1 MIFAIAVVP
10 SHVVWCRWVDD
21 AGDATSSVSG
31 STLDSVRENP
41 ESVPAG
47 HNPSGS
53 VVERDAI
60 VVEGENPMSS
70 AYQPYPDPS
79 RAATPSA
86 SSRIAAILAHLSAP
100 IAALLSAG
108 SLSLLGPLLVW
119 LVKKDDPYV
128 RRAAAGA
135 FNFNL
140 SFWLLYLISWLL
152 IITVVGA
159 VVGIPLLVV
168 LFLVS
173 AWCHIKGA
181 IRAADDRPYDY
192 PFQIRVLS

>member
-1 MIFAIAVVP
+1 MASPYEPPTESLRGEVP
-10 SHVVWCRWVDD
+10 S
-21 AGDATSSVSG
+21 AG
-31 STLDSVRENP
+31 
-41 ESVPAG
+41 
-47 HNPSGS
+47 
-53 VVERDAI
+53 
-60 VVEGENPMSS
+60 
-70 AYQPYPDPS
+70 
-79 RAATPSA
+79 
-86 SSRIAAILAHLSAP
+86 SRIAAILAHLSAP

-119 LVKKDDPYV
+119 LLKKDDPYA

-140 SFWLLYLISWLL
+140 TFWLLYLVSWLL
-152 IITVVGA
+152 IFTVFGA
-159 VVGIPLLVV
+159 IVGIPLIIA

-181 IRAADDRPYDY
+181 VRAADDRPYDY

>member
-1 MIFAIAVVP
+1 
-10 SHVVWCRWVDD
+10 
-21 AGDATSSVSG
+21 
-31 STLDSVRENP
+31 
-41 ESVPAG
+41 
-47 HNPSGS
+47 
-53 VVERDAI
+53 
-60 VVEGENPMSS
+60 MSS
-70 AYQPYPDPS
+70 PYQPYSGASPD
-79 RAATPSA
+79 AVPSA
-86 SSRIAAILAHLSAP
+86 SNRIAAVLAHLSAP

-119 LVKKDDPYV
+119 LLMKNDPNA

-140 SFWLLYLISWLL
+140 SFWVLYLVSWLL
-152 IITVVGA
+152 IFTVIGA
-159 VVGIPLLVV
+159 VIGIPLIIA
-168 LFLVS
+168 LFVVS

>member
-1 MIFAIAVVP
+1 MTRTRSTAKRGPDVV
-10 SHVVWCRWVDD
+10 
-21 AGDATSSVSG
+21 
-31 STLDSVRENP
+31 TLRAL
-41 ESVPAG
+41 PAP
-47 HNPSGS
+47 HRLTP
-53 VVERDAI
+53 
-60 VVEGENPMSS
+60 
-70 AYQPYPDPS
+70 
-79 RAATPSA
+79 AATPSG

-119 LVKKDDPYV
+119 LWKKDDPYT
-128 RRAAAGA
+128 RKAAAGA

-140 SFWLLYLISWLL
+140 TFWLLYLVSWLL
-152 IITVVGA
+152 ILTVVGA
-159 VVGIPLLVV
+159 VIGIPLIIV

>member
-1 MIFAIAVVP
+1 
-10 SHVVWCRWVDD
+10 
-21 AGDATSSVSG
+21 
-31 STLDSVRENP
+31 
-41 ESVPAG
+41 
-47 HNPSGS
+47 
-53 VVERDAI
+53 
-60 VVEGENPMSS
+60 MSS
-70 AYQPYPDPS
+70 PYPSQQPYPAVPS
-79 RAATPSA
+79 G

-119 LVKKDDPYV
+119 LAKKDDPYA

-140 SFWLLYLISWLL
+140 SFWLMYLVSLLL
-152 IITVVGA
+152 IVTVIGA
-159 VVGIPLLVV
+159 VVGIPLMVV

-181 IRAADDRPYDY
+181 VRAAHDEPYDY

>member
-1 MIFAIAVVP
+1 MTFP
-10 SHVVWCRWVDD
+10 D
-21 AGDATSSVSG
+21 
-31 STLDSVRENP
+31 
-41 ESVPAG
+41 
-47 HNPSGS
+47 
-53 VVERDAI
+53 
-60 VVEGENPMSS
+60 
-70 AYQPYPDPS
+70 QPYRDPA
-79 RAATPSA
+79 AATPLPA
-86 SSRIAAILAHLSAP
+86 GTRIAAVLAHLSAP

-119 LVKKDDPYV
+119 LVKKDDPYA

-140 SFWLLYLISWLL
+140 TFWLLYLLSWLL
-152 IITVVGA
+152 IFTVVGA

-173 AWCHIKGA
+173 AWCHVKGA

>member
-1 MIFAIAVVP
+1 
-10 SHVVWCRWVDD
+10 
-21 AGDATSSVSG
+21 
-31 STLDSVRENP
+31 
-41 ESVPAG
+41 
-47 HNPSGS
+47 
-53 VVERDAI
+53 
-60 VVEGENPMSS
+60 MSS
-70 AYQPYPDPS
+70 SYQPYSEPS
-79 RAATPSA
+79 RVPSA

-119 LVKKDDPYV
+119 LVKKHDPNA
-128 RRAAAGA
+128 RQAAAGA

-152 IITVVGA
+152 IFTVIGA
-159 VVGIPLLVV
+159 VVGIPLLIVV
-168 LFLVS
+168 FLVS
-173 AWCHIKGA
+173 LWCHIKGA

>member
-1 MIFAIAVVP
+1 MSSP
-10 SHVVWCRWVDD
+10 YQPY
-21 AGDATSSVSG
+21 GDAT
-31 STLDSVRENP
+31 P
-41 ESVPAG
+41 
-47 HNPSGS
+47 
-53 VVERDAI
+53 
-60 VVEGENPMSS
+60 
-70 AYQPYPDPS
+70 
-79 RAATPSA
+79 AATPSG
-86 SSRIAAILAHLSAP
+86 SSRVAAILAHLSAP

-119 LVKKDDPYV
+119 LLKKDDPYA

-140 SFWLLYLISWLL
+140 TFWLLYLVSWLL
-152 IITVVGA
+152 ILTVVGA
-159 VVGIPLLVV
+159 VIGIPLIIV

-181 IRAADDRPYDY
+181 VRAADDRPYDY

>member
-1 MIFAIAVVP
+1 MNNAAE
-10 SHVVWCRWVDD
+10 
-21 AGDATSSVSG
+21 TEG
-31 STLDSVRENP
+31 S
-41 ESVPAG
+41 
-47 HNPSGS
+47 
-53 VVERDAI
+53 
-60 VVEGENPMSS
+60 MSS
-70 AYQPYPDPS
+70 RYQPYSGASPDAVP
-79 RAATPSA
+79 PA

-119 LVKKDDPYV
+119 LLMKNDPNA

-140 SFWLLYLISWLL
+140 SFWVLYLVSWLL
-152 IITVVGA
+152 IFTVIGA
-159 VVGIPLLVV
+159 VIGIPLIIA
-168 LFLVS
+168 LFVVS

-181 IRAADDRPYDY
+181 VRAADDRPYDY

>member
-1 MIFAIAVVP
+1 MSSP
-10 SHVVWCRWVDD
+10 YQPHS
-21 AGDATSSVSG
+21 AT
-31 STLDSVRENP
+31 
-41 ESVPAG
+41 VPA
-47 HNPSGS
+47 
-53 VVERDAI
+53 AI
-60 VVEGENPMSS
+60 
-70 AYQPYPDPS
+70 
-79 RAATPSA
+79 PSA

-119 LVKKDDPYV
+119 LVMKNDPIA

-140 SFWLLYLISWLL
+140 AFWVLYLISWLL
-152 IITVVGA
+152 IFTVVGA
-159 VVGIPLLVV
+159 VIGIPLIVL

>member
-1 MIFAIAVVP
+1 
-10 SHVVWCRWVDD
+10 
-21 AGDATSSVSG
+21 
-31 STLDSVRENP
+31 
-41 ESVPAG
+41 
-47 HNPSGS
+47 
-53 VVERDAI
+53 
-60 VVEGENPMSS
+60 MSS
-70 AYQPYPDPS
+70 PYPPYS
-79 RAATPSA
+79 GAPHAVPSA

-119 LVKKDDPYV
+119 LVKKDDPYA

-140 SFWLLYLISWLL
+140 SFWVLYLVSWLL
-152 IITVVGA
+152 ILTVVGA
-159 VVGIPLLVV
+159 VIGIPLIVV

-181 IRAADDRPYDY
+181 VRAADDRPYDN
-192 PFQIRVLS
+192 PFQIRGLC

>member
-1 MIFAIAVVP
+1 
-10 SHVVWCRWVDD
+10 
-21 AGDATSSVSG
+21 
-31 STLDSVRENP
+31 
-41 ESVPAG
+41 
-47 HNPSGS
+47 
-53 VVERDAI
+53 
-60 VVEGENPMSS
+60 MSS
-70 AYQPYPDPS
+70 AYQPYSEANPD
-79 RAATPSA
+79 ATPSP
-86 SSRIAAILAHLSAP
+86 SSRMAAILAHLSAP

-119 LVKKDDPYV
+119 LLKKHDPYA
-128 RRAAAGA
+128 RKAAAGA

-140 SFWLLYLISWLL
+140 SFWLLYLVSWLL
-152 IITVVGA
+152 IFTVIGA
-159 VVGIPLLVV
+159 IVGIPLIII